1 MSRINTILEMLKKN
15 PDDVFLHYAIA
26 MEHISVNAFADAI
39 EKLEWIKSHYS
50 DYLPLYYQLAQLYS
64 ESGNTENAIK
74 TYEEGIIL
82 AENLS
87 EKKTASELRSALEE
101 LIY

>member
-1 MSRINTILEMLKKN
+1 MLKKN

-26 MEHISVNAFADAI
+26 MEHISVNAFSDAI
-39 EKLEWIKSHYS
+39 EKLEWIKNQFS

-64 ESGNTENAIK
+64 ESGNTEKAIQ

-82 AENLS
+82 AEKLS
-87 EKKTASELRSALEE
+87 EKKTASELRCALEE
-101 LIY
+101 LIF